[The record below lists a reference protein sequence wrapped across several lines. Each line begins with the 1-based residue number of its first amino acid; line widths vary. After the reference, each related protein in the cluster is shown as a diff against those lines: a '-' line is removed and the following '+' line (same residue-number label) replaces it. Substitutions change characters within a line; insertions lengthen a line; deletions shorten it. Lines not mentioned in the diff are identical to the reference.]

1 MKPNFRIINLVN
13 DIMFGTD
20 NIDEVIHYI
29 LTHEDTESYLIL
41 KQDNHGHRIIKIEG
55 TSYDAIEMCLL
66 ESIL

>member
-1 MKPNFRIINLVN
+1 MKPNYRIINLIK
-13 DIMFGTD
+13 DIIFTTD

-55 TSYDAIEMCLL
+55 TSYDAIEMSLL
-66 ESIL
+66 ESIM